1 MDTPTIQAFFICL
14 QICCA
19 MTGMLYPRYSVSR
32 TFIQNIDGLWNFR
45 IDTSESRVRGFD
57 ENWFS
62 RPLKQSGPVIPMP
75 VPASYNDITQS
86 KKLRDFVGWAW
97 YDNEFYIPPEFTSK
111 RIVLRIDSA
120 HYNTIVWVN
129 GQEVMQHSGGHLPFE
144 TELKN
149 YNTNG
154 PNRMTVAINNTLT
167 PTTLPPGTIEY
178 KNDPIKYPK
187 GYFVQ
192 NLQMDFFNYAGI
204 HRSVKV
210 YTTPKVYV
218 DDITIVTDIHGSNGV
233 VSYTVS
239 PNIASMVQSIQVT
252 ILDKEGNS
260 VGQSSQPVGQITVHN
275 AKFWWPYT
283 MVNSSNDA
291 AYLYTFKV
299 TLTST
304 SADID
309 QYSLPFGIRTV
320 SNTNTQLL
328 INNKPFYCHGVAK
341 HEDSDI
347 RGKGLDYPLIAKDF
361 NLLKWLGAN
370 CFRTSHYPY
379 AEEIMDQADQQGIVV
394 IDESPG
400 VGIEQN
406 NFGNESL
413 VHHLNV
419 MDEMI
424 QRDKNRPAVII
435 WSIAN
440 EPKTGL
446 PASEYYFK
454 TILQHVKKSDPTR
467 LVTFVANADYDEE
480 KVAQYNDILCINR
493 YYAWYSDCSHT
504 ELINLQLTNDL
515 KAFHNKYNKPI
526 IVTEYGADTIPGYH
540 QDPSFVFT
548 EEFQVEFLQEYH
560 KVFDSLRQ
568 EFLVGE
574 MPWNFA
580 DFMTIQQIIRVVG
593 NKKGLFTRQRQP
605 KMSAHLIRSRY
616 FNLMQT
622 NTTHHS
628 NIHGHSSVTPKPFLP
643 IIFPVG

>member
-1 MDTPTIQAFFICL
+1 MAAPITQTFMVCL
-14 QICCA
+14 QILCA
-19 MTGMLYPRYSVSR
+19 LSGMLYPRNSMSR
-32 TFIQNIDGLWNFR
+32 TVFQNMEGMWNFR
-45 IDTSESRVRGFD
+45 IDTSENRFQGFTD
-57 ENWFS
+57 KWYS
-62 RPLKQSGPVIPMP
+62 RPLKKSGPVMLMP

-86 KKLRDFVGWAW
+86 KEIRDFVGWAW
-97 YDNEFYIPPEFTSK
+97 YENEFYVPPEFTTK

-129 GQEVMQHSGGHLPFE
+129 GREIMQHSGGHLPFE
-144 TELKN
+144 SELTN
-149 YNTNG
+149 YDVHG
-154 PNRMTVAINNTLT
+154 PNRVTIAINNTLS

-178 KNDPIKYPK
+178 KNNPLKYPK

-210 YTTPKVYV
+210 YTTPKVYI
-218 DDITIVTDIHGSNGV
+218 DDITIVTDIQGTNGM
-233 VSYTVS
+233 VSYTVKPS
-239 PNIASMVQSIQVT
+239 LATMVQSIQVK
-252 ILDKEGNS
+252 ILDKNGVL
-260 VGQSSQPVGQITVHN
+260 VGQSSQQQGQIIVHN
-275 AKFWWPYT
+275 ANLWWPYS
-283 MVNSSNDA
+283 MAKSVNDT
-291 AYLYTFKV
+291 AYLYTFQV

-304 SADID
+304 SSQMD

-328 INNKPFYCHGVAK
+328 INSRSFYCHGVAK

-347 RGKGLDYPLIAKDF
+347 RGKGLDFPLIAKDF

-370 CFRTSHYPY
+370 CIRTSHYPY

-400 VGIEQN
+400 VGIEAG

-413 VHHLNV
+413 AHHLKV

-424 QRDKNRPAVII
+424 QRDKNRPAVAI

-440 EPKTGL
+440 EPKSGL
-446 PASEYYFK
+446 PQAEFYFK
-454 TILQHVKKSDPTR
+454 TILQHVKRSDPTR
-467 LVTFVANADYDEE
+467 LVTFVANADYADE
-480 KVAQYNDILCINR
+480 KAAQYNDILCINR
-493 YYAWYSDCSHT
+493 YFAWYSDCSHT

-515 KAFHNKYNKPI
+515 KAFHTKFNKPI
-526 IVTEYGADTIPGYH
+526 IVTEYGADTIPGLH
-540 QDPSFVFT
+540 RDPSFVFT

-560 KVFDSLRQ
+560 KVFDVLKQ
-568 EFLVGE
+568 QFLVGE
-574 MPWNFA
+574 MVWNFA

-605 KMSAHLIRSRY
+605 KMSAHMIRSRY
-616 FNLMQT
+616 NNLMHK
-622 NTTHHS
+622 NTTQ
-628 NIHGHSSVTPKPFLP
+628 HGGSHPSYSTAHP
-643 IIFPVG
+643 IPVVFPLG

>member
-1 MDTPTIQAFFICL
+1 MDAPTIQTFLISL
-14 QICCA
+14 QICCV

-32 TFIQNIDGLWNFR
+32 TFIQNLDGMWNFR
-45 IDTSESRVRGFD
+45 IDTSQNRARGFD
-57 ENWFS
+57 DNWYS
-62 RPLKQSGPVIPMP
+62 RPLTQSGPVIPMP
-75 VPASYNDITQS
+75 VPSSYNDITQS
-86 KKLRDFVGWAW
+86 KELRDFVGWAW
-97 YDNEFYIPPEFTSK
+97 YDKEFYIPPELTSK

-120 HYNTIVWVN
+120 HYNTIVWLN

-154 PNRMTVAINNTLT
+154 PNRVTVAINNTLT

-178 KNDPIKYPK
+178 KNDPLKYPK

-210 YTTPKVYV
+210 YTTPKIYV

-233 VSYTVS
+233 VSYTVT
-239 PNIASMVQSIQVT
+239 PNIASMVQSIKIN

-260 VGQSSQPVGQITVHN
+260 VGQSSQPFGQITVHN

-283 MVNSSNDA
+283 MVDSSNDA

-304 SADID
+304 SGDTD
-309 QYSLPFGIRTV
+309 QYSLPLGIRTV
-320 SNTNTQLL
+320 SNTNTRLL

-400 VGIEQN
+400 VGIEYD

-413 VHHLNV
+413 AHHLNV

-440 EPKTGL
+440 EPKSGQ
-446 PASEYYFK
+446 PESEYYFK

-480 KVAQYNDILCINR
+480 KAAQYNDILCINR

-504 ELINLQLTNDL
+504 EVINLQLTNDL
-515 KAFHNKYNKPI
+515 EAFHNKYNKPI

-560 KVFDSLRQ
+560 KVFDHLRQ

-580 DFMTIQQIIRVVG
+580 DFMTIQQITRVVG

-616 FNLMQT
+616 FSLMHT
-622 NTTHHS
+622 NATHS
-628 NIHGHSSVTPKPFLP
+628 DGIHGHSSVTPKPFQP